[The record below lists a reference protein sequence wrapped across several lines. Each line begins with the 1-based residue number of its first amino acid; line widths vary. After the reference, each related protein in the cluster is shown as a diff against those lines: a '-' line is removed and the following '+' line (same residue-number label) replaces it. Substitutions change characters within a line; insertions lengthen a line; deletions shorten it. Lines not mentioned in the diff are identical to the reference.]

1 MSDPHLQQH
10 PESDQTTNGTPR
22 TRGAVDVASFILDA
36 PRDVPAIWGTG
47 QRVGWA
53 EGEPLLIVG
62 PEGVGK
68 TTLVQRLV
76 LHRLGIR
83 EGDVLGLPVA
93 VEGRKVLYI
102 AADRPRQ
109 AQRSFGRMCGEE
121 DRRALA
127 EWLAVWRGPLPF
139 DLSARPEALA
149 EFAAAHDA
157 GTVVID
163 SLKDVAR
170 DLSKDETGSAVAAAF
185 QHAVAD
191 GIQVAALHHQRKT
204 PSGVGAAAPKRLAD
218 VYGSTWI
225 TAATGSVVLLWGDP
239 GDPLVEMRHLKQPAE
254 EIGPYTVQHDHEA
267 GLPTIHH
274 GVDLYTL
281 LLRSAGGLTV
291 KDAAAALFVTTK
303 PTRNEVEKARRKLE
317 LLARDNLVIRVV
329 AGTSTEPD
337 VYRVLTRDS
346 GGVSRGVSR
355 LSRSED
361 DLALEHASGVSR
373 QEDQP

>member
-1 MSDPHLQQH
+1 
-10 PESDQTTNGTPR
+10 
-22 TRGAVDVASFILDA
+22 
-36 PRDVPAIWGTG
+36 
-47 QRVGWA
+47 
-53 EGEPLLIVG
+53 
-62 PEGVGK
+62 
-68 TTLVQRLV
+68 
-76 LHRLGIR
+76 
-83 EGDVLGLPVA
+83 
-93 VEGRKVLYI
+93 
-102 AADRPRQ
+102 
-109 AQRSFGRMCGEE
+109 
-121 DRRALA
+121 
-127 EWLAVWRGPLPF
+127 
-139 DLSARPEALA
+139 
-149 EFAAAHDA
+149 
-157 GTVVID
+157 VVID

-267 GLPTIHH
+267 GLPTIYR
-274 GVDLYTL
+274 GVDLYAL

-317 LLARDNLVIRVV
+317 LLARDHLVIRIV
-329 AGTSTEPD
+329 AGHDHRARRLPRPD
-337 VYRVLTRDS
+337 QDS